1 MNHIYEEIFDLSIS
15 RDLREVGKCECCL
28 SEKKKK
34 QDIFIAFI
42 ISKSLVG
49 SSLREAFSL
58 REAVPHHRMLSSNER
73 EW

>member
-28 SEKKKK
+28 SERN

-42 ISKSLVG
+42 ISKSPVG
-49 SSLREAFSL
+49 SSLREAFSFS
-58 REAVPHHRMLSSNER
+58 AVPHHRVLSSNER